1 MLLEGKTP
9 VALEVTRELDG
20 AFKMTRSVLDRVN
33 EMMHIIF

>member
-9 VALEVTRELDG
+9 VALEARRELDG
-20 AFKMTRSVLDRVN
+20 AFKMTRSVLDRDN